1 VPGDVGGDNEAFV
14 DAGYKVASTR
24 QTALVVDPPD
34 GRVPLLPSVAARR
47 DFNLTS
53 ADSYESMSPWDRCI
67 TRGPTGLFPAGYNN
81 GYQFFQTE
89 THLVILQEM
98 IHEARVIPL
107 GGQPHAG
114 ARVRS
119 WLGDSRGHW
128 EGDTLVV
135 DTTNFNDRGWMT
147 THVGSGRLRGVPYS
161 EALHLVERF
170 RKVDANTIIYEMTVE
185 DSGAYAREAQSGII
199 GPCAPHTPSSSPL
212 PRCSV
217 FS

>member
-1 VPGDVGGDNEAFV
+1 MNCATLSS
-14 DAGYKVASTR
+14 ASC
-24 QTALVVDPPD
+24 
-34 GRVPLLPSVAARR
+34 S
-47 DFNLTS
+47 
-53 ADSYESMSPWDRCI
+53 
-67 TRGPTGLFPAGYNN
+67 RGPTGLFPAGYNN

-89 THLVILQEM
+89 THLFILQEM